1 MGEKKLYRVT
11 DNKVFCGV
19 CSGLAEYF
27 KIDVTLIRVIWAL
40 LTVFTALFGG
50 VLAYIICAAIIPE
63 RTEGGS
69 SERSASN
76 NSYTSKPSDDFDNYF
91 KK

>member
-1 MGEKKLYRVT
+1 MNNKKLYRSLA
-11 DNKVFCGV
+11 DKKLCGV
-19 CSGLAEYF
+19 CGGLGEYF
-27 KIDVTLIRVIWAL
+27 EVDPTLIRLLWVI
-40 LTVFTALFGG
+40 FTFMGG
-50 VLAYIICAAIIPE
+50 AGLLAYIICAAIIPE
-63 RTEGGS
+63 RTGGGS